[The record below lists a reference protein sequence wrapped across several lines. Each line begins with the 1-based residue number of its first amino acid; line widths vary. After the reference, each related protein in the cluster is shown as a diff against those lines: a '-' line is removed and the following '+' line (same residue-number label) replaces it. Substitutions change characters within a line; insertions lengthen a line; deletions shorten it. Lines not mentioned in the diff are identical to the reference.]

1 MRYLVPVARV
11 NVEDCARM
19 AAAFVRYRCD
29 SRQAGQLYAAW
40 RDGSRV
46 VRERILADPE
56 LFLKTQRQPPAT
68 VPVTAGLEHDL
79 EMAVAILRRAGRR
92 LVEAL
97 PEMDGRRQEQA
108 QGQIESAPRE
118 LDPIAAR
125 IATTQEAHHLHPATP
140 TPKSTTPHQ

>member
-1 MRYLVPVARV
+1 MRYLVPGGRV
-11 NVEDCARM
+11 TGEDCARM

-40 RDGSRV
+40 RDGWRV
-46 VRERILADPE
+46 VRERILAGPE

-97 PEMDGRRQEQA
+97 PEMDGRRHEQP
-108 QGQIESAPRE
+108 QGQIESARRE
-118 LDPIAAR
+118 PDRMPAR
-125 IATTQEAHHLHPATP
+125 IAQEKAAQPVPPAPQTP
-140 TPKSTTPHQ
+140 AP